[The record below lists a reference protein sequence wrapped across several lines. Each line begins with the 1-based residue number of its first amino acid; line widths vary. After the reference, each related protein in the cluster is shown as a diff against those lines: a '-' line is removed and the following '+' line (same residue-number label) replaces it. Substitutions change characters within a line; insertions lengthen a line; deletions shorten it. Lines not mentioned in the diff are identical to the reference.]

1 MCLYNNCYKEELCRN
16 PKPDHQA
23 SRFIQHWQGS
33 NKKELGR
40 GGKHML
46 YLKMTLAVNQAAIM
60 WHLKQMTNC
69 RDSWIR
75 IMTFTFAF
83 IFKSPM

>member
-1 MCLYNNCYKEELCRN
+1 
-16 PKPDHQA
+16 
-23 SRFIQHWQGS
+23 
-33 NKKELGR
+33 
-40 GGKHML
+40 ML